1 MHRLNMAL
9 IILLAACAI
18 AVITLQHHAR
28 RLFVELERAQAQSR
42 QLEIDWNQLRVQ
54 QTSLATAALIDAKA
68 RRDLGMESVG
78 ADRTLHLLR
87 DPDTRTVQVGAV
99 PAALAR
105 KPGAAQTQR
114 RTDGGAR

>member
-1 MHRLNMAL
+1 MHRLNIAL
-9 IILLAACAI
+9 IILLAGCAI
-18 AVITLQHHAR
+18 AVITSQHHAR

-87 DPDTRTVQVGAV
+87 DPDSRTVQVGPL

-105 KPGAAQTQR
+105 KPGTAQAPR
-114 RTDGGAR
+114 RTDSGAR

>member
-1 MHRLNMAL
+1 MHRLNIAL
-9 IILLAACAI
+9 IALLAACAI
-18 AVITLQHHAR
+18 ALITSQHHAR
-28 RLFVELERAQAQSR
+28 RLFVALERAQAQSR

-68 RRDLGMESVG
+68 RRDLGMESVA

-87 DPDTRTVQVGAV
+87 DPETRTLQIGPL

-105 KPGAAQTQR
+105 KPASPPR
-114 RTDGGAR
+114 RPDGVR

>member
-18 AVITLQHHAR
+18 AVITSQHHAR

-87 DPDTRTVQVGAV
+87 DPDTRAVQVGTL
-99 PAALAR
+99 PAALVR
-105 KPGAAQTQR
+105 KPGAAQAHR